1 MLGLIV
7 LTSEN
12 GAGLAPHALL
22 DPLLGVPLLARGVA
36 AALPGDEAV
45 TGVLVVP
52 GDLVDRVKADIV
64 DRFGLDEI
72 DRVVAGGPDRKSALK
87 AGLDALPSDVD
98 YVLVQEG
105 ARVLVPTGLPDKVA
119 AAARGADAA
128 VPAGPLRDVVVADE
142 GGGLVSLDVRPS
154 LRVVQGPQCFR
165 VTSLKAAMAQAAD
178 QTMTDA
184 TAAAEKNEA
193 ELVAQSGASVVL
205 VPGDEDNMLLRDSAD
220 VSRALEVFSRRAVD
234 YAFLYPRDLLPE
246 DPLAKALD
254 PNEPRDVDAR
264 ESTVVTSK
272 ISDTKSDSV

>member
-22 DPLLGVPLLARGVA
+22 DPLLGVPLLARGIA

-105 ARVLVPTGLPDKVA
+105 ARILVPTGLPDKVA
-119 AAARGADAA
+119 AAARGAEAA
-128 VPAGPLRDVVVADE
+128 VPAGPLRDIVVADE

-165 VTSLKAAMAQAAD
+165 VTSLKAALAQAAD

-184 TAAAEKNEA
+184 GTDKNEA
-193 ELVAQSGASVVL
+193 ELVAQSGSSVAL
-205 VPGDEDNMLLRDSAD
+205 VPGDEDNLLLRDAAD

-254 PNEPRDVDAR
+254 PNEAREEGSR
-264 ESTVVTSK
+264 ESTVVATEAT
-272 ISDTKSDSV
+272 DTKSDSV